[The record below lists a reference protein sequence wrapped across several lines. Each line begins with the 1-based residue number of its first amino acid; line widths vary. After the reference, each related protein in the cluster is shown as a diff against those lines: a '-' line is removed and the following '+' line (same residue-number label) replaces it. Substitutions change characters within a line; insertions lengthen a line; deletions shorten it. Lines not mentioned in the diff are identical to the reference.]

1 VNALKT
7 LGADISYLESE
18 NCPPLYIKGKQL
30 EGGEVSI
37 DASVSSQYLSALLM
51 IAPTLKNGLT
61 LHLNGEMVSRP
72 YLEMTLRIMSY
83 FGIRHEWN
91 NNIIYIKSQNYQ
103 ARNYTVEADWSAA
116 SYYYAMVAYSEY
128 SNIYLQGLYT
138 QRIQGDSILDTLMQ
152 QFGIETTYLG
162 DGIHLQK
169 KDIDLPT
176 HFEHDFVNCPDI
188 AQTLAVVCAGL
199 KINGTFRGLS
209 TLSIKETDRTAA
221 LQTELAKYDCRFF
234 GERDVWHLE
243 AQNFNNRHTRNIAT
257 YHDHRM
263 AMAFT
268 PLAMQLSQGLK
279 IENPNVVSKSYPNF
293 WADIEQL
300 AFRIKEES

>member
-1 VNALKT
+1 
-7 LGADISYLESE
+7 
-18 NCPPLYIKGKQL
+18 
-30 EGGEVSI
+30 
-37 DASVSSQYLSALLM
+37 M
-51 IAPTLKNGLT
+51 
-61 LHLNGEMVSRP
+61 
-72 YLEMTLRIMSY
+72 
-83 FGIRHEWN
+83 
-91 NNIIYIKSQNYQ
+91 
-103 ARNYTVEADWSAA
+103 EADWSAA
-116 SYYYAMVAYSEY
+116 SYYYAMVSYSEY
-128 SNIYLQGLYT
+128 SNIFLQGLYA

-152 QFGIETTYLG
+152 QFGIETTYLE

-169 KDIDLPT
+169 KDITLPA
-176 HFEHDFVNCPDI
+176 HFEHDFVDCPDI